1 MNAPLQTE
9 AQYSLDGMAWERL
22 GLDEA
27 RYRVGQSW
35 NRPAAGQRDEPA
47 QPKVKAGADAEREPP
62 TMRNLWLFAAGIV
75 LACPSL
81 FADVALKSDDFAGV
95 KLYYK
100 VIVPK
105 DYDPAREYPA
115 VIAFPGGEQ
124 NMPMVDGMIARNL
137 RLQAEKRGYIVVVCS
152 ATAAGRFY
160 EGGAVVFPAF
170 LDKLLADYKIR
181 GGKFH
186 IAGISNG
193 GLSSFH
199 IAASY
204 PKYFWSVT
212 GFPGY
217 LTNATEARVDAL
229 RDMCLNM
236 HVGELDRSWLDTMQ
250 AQAATFR
257 AKGMKVR
264 FTVER
269 GQGHVMTTLEGAGAS
284 RLFDQFDEAARG
296 CGK

>member
-1 MNAPLQTE
+1 MK
-9 AQYSLDGMAWERL
+9 M
-22 GLDEA
+22 
-27 RYRVGQSW
+27 
-35 NRPAAGQRDEPA
+35 
-47 QPKVKAGADAEREPP
+47 
-62 TMRNLWLFAAGIV
+62 LWMFAAVMV
-75 LACPSL
+75 LAGPSL
-81 FADVALKSDDFAGV
+81 FADISLKSDEFAGV
-95 KLYYK
+95 TLYYK

-105 DYDPAREYPA
+105 DYDAAKEYPA
-115 VIAFPGGEQ
+115 VIAFPGGAQ
-124 NMPMVDGMIARNL
+124 SMPMVDGMIARNL

-152 ATAAGRFY
+152 ATAAGLFY
-160 EGGAVVFPAF
+160 QGGAVVFPAF

-181 GGKFH
+181 GRKFH

-217 LTNATEARVDAL
+217 LVNATDERVAAL
-229 RDMCLNM
+229 QGMCLNM
-236 HVGELDRSWLDTMQ
+236 HVGELDSGWLDTMQ

-257 AKGMKVR
+257 SKGMKVR
-264 FTVER
+264 FTIEK
-269 GQGHVMTTLEGAGAS
+269 GQGHVMTTLEGVGAA
-284 RLFDQFDEAARG
+284 RLFDQFDQAAKG

>member
-1 MNAPLQTE
+1 MT
-9 AQYSLDGMAWERL
+9 RL
-22 GLDEA
+22 HAAVVLGVIL
-27 RYRVGQSW
+27 GGS
-35 NRPAAGQRDEPA
+35 PAIAEILTKNEQIAG
-47 QPKVKAGADAEREPP
+47 
-62 TMRNLWLFAAGIV
+62 TT
-75 LACPSL
+75 
-81 FADVALKSDDFAGV
+81 
-95 KLYYK
+95 LYYK
-100 VIVPK
+100 VILPK
-105 DYDPAREYPA
+105 DYDAAREYPA
-115 VIAFPGGEQ
+115 VIAFPGGAQ
-124 NMPMVDGMIARNL
+124 TMPMVDGMIARNL
-137 RLQAEKRGYIVVVCS
+137 KLQADKHGYIVAVLS
-152 ATAAGRFY
+152 APAAGRFY

-217 LTNATEARVDAL
+217 LLDATDQRVSAL
-229 RDMCLNM
+229 QEMCLNM
-236 HVGELDRSWLDTMQ
+236 HVGQLDAQWLDTMQ

-264 FTVER
+264 FTIEK
-269 GQGHVMTTLEGAGAS
+269 GQGHVMTTLEGPGAA
-284 RLFDQFDEAARG
+284 RLFDQFDEAAHG